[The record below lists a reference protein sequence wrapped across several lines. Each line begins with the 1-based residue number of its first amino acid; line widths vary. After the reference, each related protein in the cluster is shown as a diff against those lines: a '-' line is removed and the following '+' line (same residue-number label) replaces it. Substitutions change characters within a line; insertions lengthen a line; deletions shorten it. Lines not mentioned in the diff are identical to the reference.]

1 MHNFKLIYKIMGSL
15 LFMEAALMVV
25 CLGVAFY
32 FGEDDIFTFSISIFL
47 TILVGIILK
56 YCGRDADNNLSRRDS
71 YLVVSLVWVVFSLF
85 GTLPFLW
92 GGYIK
97 SFTDAFFEAMAGF
110 TTTGATIIDDVERL
124 PHGILFW
131 RSLTQWIGGLGI
143 VFLTTALL
151 PSLAGG
157 STKIFAAESTGPMR
171 TRLHPRLSTDA
182 RWIWVV
188 YLTITFGC
196 MGCYM
201 LFGMNWFE
209 GVNYAMAISA
219 TGGFSIHNSSIEHFH
234 SAAMDYT
241 TIVFCFL
248 SGISFSLLYFSAAKF
263 KWREL
268 WHNIEMRFYCGMVVV
283 FTLVIMLM
291 LIFHNHY
298 DVEHAFRSSLFQVVS
313 FVTTTGLYSDD
324 VAQWPQAT
332 WLLLALLMTVGAC
345 SGSTTGGMKSIRAIM
360 LLKVIK
366 NEMGRR
372 LHPNA
377 VLPLKVNRQ
386 NVSYNQR
393 LSLLA
398 YLAAFTLALVFI
410 MLCMMCVGV
419 DVTNSLH
426 ISVSIMSNTGP
437 SLGVGIGPEMSWS
450 TLPAAAKWLCSLMML
465 VGRLEIFTVLV
476 ILAPSF
482 WNRV

>member
-15 LFMEAALMVV
+15 LFLEATLMAV
-25 CLGVAFY
+25 CLGMAFY
-32 FGEDDIFTFSISIFL
+32 FGEDDIFTFSSSIL
-47 TILVGIILK
+47 VTILAGIILR
-56 YCGRDADNNLSRRDS
+56 YLGRDADNNLSRRDS
-71 YLVVSLVWVVFSLF
+71 YLVVSLVWIIFSLF

-157 STKIFAAESTGPMR
+157 STKIFAAESTGPVR

-188 YLTITFGC
+188 YLSITIGC

-234 SAAMDYT
+234 SAALDYT
-241 TIVFCFL
+241 TILFCFL
-248 SGISFSLLYFSAAKF
+248 SGVSFSLLYFSAAKF
-263 KWREL
+263 KLREL
-268 WHNIEMRFYCGMVVV
+268 WNNLEMRFYCCMVAA
-283 FTLVIMLM
+283 FTLVIMLI
-291 LIFHNHY
+291 LIINNHY

-324 VAQWPQAT
+324 VAQWPQVT
-332 WLLLALLMTVGAC
+332 WMLLAVLMTIGAC
-345 SGSTTGGMKSIRAIM
+345 SGSTTGGIKSIRAIM
-360 LLKVIK
+360 LSRVIR
-366 NEMGRR
+366 NEIGRR

-377 VLPLKVNRQ
+377 VLPLKVNGQ

-398 YLAAFTLALVFI
+398 YLAAFTFAFVFI

-419 DVTNSLH
+419 DIINSIH

-465 VGRLEIFTVLV
+465 IGRLEIFTVLV